1 MSFLYHFLQP
11 PKSTL
16 KFQSSL
22 FPFSQRAALALKYK
36 ESHIVCKVER
46 KNVPFGCPHPLRKH
60 IWWRLCEPIPAAPE
74 MAPGPSTL
82 RHLRSPL
89 QTFILLRQ
97 DGKNTHSATPP
108 PEAGRGGPS
117 VPVYKTD
124 TNCTHLTDC
133 FGGIIR
139 QCQASSTYICE
150 LLLSAVTLVANNSCY
165 FCGPQIFPEQIS
177 TLHSWTPRMRLSV
190 WRMVDIKKKKLKC
203 LLNKS
208 S

>member
-1 MSFLYHFLQP
+1 MYRSAAPILCESTSGGAYVSPFLQP
-11 PKSTL
+11 
-16 KFQSSL
+16 
-22 FPFSQRAALALKYK
+22 QRWPL
-36 ESHIVCKVER
+36 
-46 KNVPFGCPHPLRKH
+46 VPPPSVTCGLPSRHSFCSDRTARTHTAPPLRQRRDAVAPVSLSTKQTQTV
-60 IWWRLCEPIPAAPE
+60 PI
-74 MAPGPSTL
+74 
-82 RHLRSPL
+82 L
-89 QTFILLRQ
+89 QIAL
-97 DGKNTHSATPP
+97 
-108 PEAGRGGPS
+108 
-117 VPVYKTD
+117 
-124 TNCTHLTDC
+124 
-133 FGGIIR
+133 GGIIR